1 METSLAPALR
11 AVCVHGAGGGGWE
24 WTIWARVFAALGWDV
39 AAPDLRPAAA
49 GLAAT
54 GVGDY
59 LDQVG
64 AWVAPTPDL
73 LVGASLGGLLALAV
87 ALARP
92 PRALVLV
99 NPLPPQGR
107 GTASSHAAVWPDVV
121 PWGRTR
127 SLAGTRRALP
137 DADAAAC
144 LWAWRR
150 WRDESGRVLRE
161 AAGVDAAAPSCPV
174 LVLASRGDV
183 DVPMQSSRSLAQR
196 LDADFLAVDASHV
209 GPLLGR
215 QAGRIAAQVAVWAE
229 QVLKSRNAG

>member
-1 METSLAPALR
+1 MDSGLAPAPR

-24 WTIWARVFAALGWDV
+24 WTIWARVFAARGWDL

-54 GVGDY
+54 GVGDF
-59 LDQVG
+59 LDQVE
-64 AWVAPTPDL
+64 AWAAPTPDL

-87 ALARP
+87 ASARP

-99 NPLPPQGR
+99 NPLPPQGA
-107 GTASSHAAVWPDVV
+107 GAAPSRAHVWPDVV

-161 AAGVDAAAPSCPV
+161 AAGVDAAAPACPV
-174 LVLASRGDV
+174 LVLASRGDA
-183 DVPMQSSRSLAQR
+183 DVPMRSSRSLAQR
-196 LDADFLAVDASHV
+196 LGADFLAVEGSHV

-215 QAGRIAAQVAVWAE
+215 QAGRLAAQVAVWAE
-229 QVLKSRNAG
+229 RVLKPRNAG